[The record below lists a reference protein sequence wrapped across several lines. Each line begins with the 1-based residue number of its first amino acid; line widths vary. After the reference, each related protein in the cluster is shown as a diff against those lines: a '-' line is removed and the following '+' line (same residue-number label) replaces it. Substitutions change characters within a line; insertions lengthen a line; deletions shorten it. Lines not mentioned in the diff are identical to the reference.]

1 MTDSRVYGID
11 LGTTY
16 TCIAHVDDRSGRPTI
31 TPNIEGE
38 LTTPSVVLFEDAETR
53 VVGREAKN
61 TAVLE
66 SDNVVEMVKR
76 EMGKPEWR
84 REFFDR
90 EYSPEEI
97 SSYIL
102 RKVVEDAERHEG
114 VRPQKVVITCPAYF
128 GIPQREATAAAGRIA
143 GLDVLEIINEPT
155 AAAITYGSQHPE
167 DQVVLVYDLGGGTFD
182 VTVIEIKERAITVI
196 ATDGAHELG
205 GRDWDEEIVKYLA
218 AQWQAEHPGTTV
230 DPLDSPETVQDLW
243 LRAESA
249 KRTLSSLAQTKVPVS
264 HDGQQ
269 VAVQLTREKFTEL
282 TRHLLES
289 TVTLTR
295 QVLQTARELGYPRIE
310 RLLLV
315 GGSTKMPQVAERLT
329 EEFSFD
335 IKSFEPDQAVAKGAA
350 IYGQKLAIGER
361 IRHEIANRLDR
372 APEQVDINSAPA
384 EVREAA
390 EEAVAS
396 NLGLRL
402 DTVQQLGG
410 MVVRNVV
417 SHSFGVRALEGDAKV
432 EVIANLILSQ
442 QTLPAEAKAVF
453 GTLYAGQST
462 VELRIFENTSRDKRV
477 KDLATGEQVGN
488 AILELTPGLPG
499 NSPIEVTFRIDNEGR
514 LDITGRDASSV
525 NGKEVTATIAT
536 NRALSAEQVADAI
549 EHAQSI
555 RVIG

>member
-16 TCIAHVDDRSGRPTI
+16 SCIAHFDDRSGRPTI

-38 LTTPSVVLFEDAETR
+38 LTTPSVVLFEDEQTR

-66 SDNVVEMVKR
+66 ADNVVEMIKR

-84 REFFDR
+84 REFFGR

-102 RKVVEDAERHEG
+102 RKVVDDAERHDE
-114 VRPQKVVITCPAYF
+114 VRPKKVVITCPAYF

-143 GLDVLEIINEPT
+143 GLEVLEVINEPT
-155 AAAITYGSQHPE
+155 AAAIAYGSQHPE

-182 VTVIEIKERAITVI
+182 VTVIEVKERAITVV
-196 ATDGAHELG
+196 ATDGKHELG
-205 GRDWDEEIVKYLA
+205 GRDWDAEIVKYLA
-218 AQWQAEHPGTTV
+218 AQWQAEHPGATG

-243 LRAESA
+243 LRAESH
-249 KRTLSSLAQTKVPVS
+249 KRTLSNLTQTKVPVV

-269 VAVQLTREKFTEL
+269 VTVPLTREKLDDL
-282 TRHLLES
+282 TRHLLED

-295 QVLQTARELGYPRIE
+295 QVLQTAHELGYPKVD

-315 GGSTKMPQVAERLT
+315 GGSTKMPQVVARLT
-329 EEFSFD
+329 TEFSFE

-350 IYGQKLAIGER
+350 IYGQKLAIGDKVR
-361 IRHEIANRLDR
+361 NKILKGIDC
-372 APEQVDINSAPA
+372 APEQVDLARVPA
-384 EVREAA
+384 EVRKAA
-390 EEAVAS
+390 EEAVATD
-396 NLGLRL
+396 LGLRL

-410 MVVRNVV
+410 MTVKNVV
-417 SHSFGVRALEGDAKV
+417 SHSFGVRALKGPDKTP
-432 EVIANLILSQ
+432 VIANLILAQ
-442 QTLPAEAKAVF
+442 QTLPMQAKGTF
-453 GTLYAGQST
+453 GTLRDGQPS
-462 VELRIFENTSRDKRV
+462 VDLKIYENTSREKYVEDFG
-477 KDLATGEQVGN
+477 TGEQVGD
-488 AILELTPGLPG
+488 AILELAPGLPA
-499 NSPIEVTFRIDNEGR
+499 NSPIEVTFQLDNEGR
-514 LDITGRDASSV
+514 LLITGRDDSTG
-525 NGKEVTATIAT
+525 GKQVTATIQT

-549 EHAQSI
+549 EHGQSI